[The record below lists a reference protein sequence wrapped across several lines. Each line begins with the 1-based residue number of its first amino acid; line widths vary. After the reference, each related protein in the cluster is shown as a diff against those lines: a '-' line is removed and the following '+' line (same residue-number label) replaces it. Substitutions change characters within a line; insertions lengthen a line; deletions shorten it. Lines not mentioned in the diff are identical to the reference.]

1 MGTPDAV
8 RGHLATY
15 QAPRIA
21 QIIFLFFLF
30 PYGREREML
39 GLLAEEVLLAFTT
52 ARA

>member
-21 QIIFLFFLF
+21 QIIFLF